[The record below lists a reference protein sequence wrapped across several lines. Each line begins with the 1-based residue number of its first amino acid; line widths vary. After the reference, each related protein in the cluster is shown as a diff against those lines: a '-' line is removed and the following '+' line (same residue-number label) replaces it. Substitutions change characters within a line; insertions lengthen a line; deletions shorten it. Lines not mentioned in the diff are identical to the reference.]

1 MIVSHTFCPA
11 MISCLYPPLKF
22 FFRFTCFNIACFVI
36 GEHIETSAQSES
48 DRTSQVENTSDE
60 DNTTT
65 PKRTRMP
72 RKPLFK
78 SMCFLLTQ
86 AKEKE
91 NSEDQGMFFFSL
103 WMSIP

>member
-1 MIVSHTFCPA
+1 MLSTLWWIFEESVCSFL
-11 MISCLYPPLKF
+11 I
-22 FFRFTCFNIACFVI
+22 TCFNIACFVI

-91 NSEDQGMFFFSL
+91 SSEDQGMVFFSL